1 MLCMMAGG
9 CGHTAGG
16 GSPRTSARRGSH
28 AAVLEP
34 DGAVAGRLVLSA
46 RWRPCGSRPARARS
60 RRRSMRWRASCG
72 AGRLAPRL
80 DARTVTRALSETDR
94 LGLGVTVPGDR
105 DWPIALN
112 DVRLLLSEMAPGSTA
127 TQWRFLARNRILGAL
142 SGATVVVEAGHGL
155 PQRRRPRRRARPPG
169 RRGARPGDE
178 RGELRHTPAVREG
191 VASPDAADVTA
202 LVGSAVEGKRPFA
215 CEGPEDTSRP
225 VRSPGTSGT
234 PGTTRPVGVRTA
246 LPRAR
251 QLIGK
256 SDPGR
261 HTVFIVNRRPRAT
274 DRLVMHGRVR
284 CERFLRAPC
293 RCDPRRRGDRTRRPI
308 LPESACTRTRYPP
321 RA

>member
-1 MLCMMAGG
+1 
-9 CGHTAGG
+9 
-16 GSPRTSARRGSH
+16 
-28 AAVLEP
+28 
-34 DGAVAGRLVLSA
+34 
-46 RWRPCGSRPARARS
+46 
-60 RRRSMRWRASCG
+60 MRWRASCG

-112 DVRLLLSEMAPGSTA
+112 DVGLLLSEMAPGSTA

-142 SGATVVVEAGHGL
+142 SGATVVVEAGYGL
-155 PQRRRPRRRARPPG
+155 PQLRRPRRRARPPG
-169 RRGARPGDE
+169 RRGARPRHE

-202 LVGSAVEGKRPFA
+202 LVASAVEGKRPSA

-256 SDPGR
+256 SDP
-261 HTVFIVNRRPRAT
+261 RPQH
-274 DRLVMHGRVR
+274 RLHCQSERPARPVMHGRVR
-284 CERFLRAPC
+284 CERFRRAPC
-293 RCDPRRRGDRTRRPI
+293 RCDPRRRDDRTRRPI